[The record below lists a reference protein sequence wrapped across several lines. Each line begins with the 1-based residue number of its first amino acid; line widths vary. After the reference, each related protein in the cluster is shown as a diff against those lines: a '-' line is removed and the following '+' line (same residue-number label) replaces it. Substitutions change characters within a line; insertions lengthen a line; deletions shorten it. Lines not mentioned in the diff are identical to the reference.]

1 MTVEKDAKTDKW
13 LIQYRYKD
21 WTGKNR
27 KSTKRGFKT
36 KREAEEWY
44 RDFLMKQSQSC
55 DMKFCDFVTMYLDD
69 MQHRLREHTLINKE
83 YIIKNKLIPYF
94 GEKRINEIRVADIR
108 TWQNTLIQQNFS
120 QTYLKTINNQ
130 LSAIFNYAVRYY
142 ELKDNPCRKAGS
154 MGKAKADEMEIWT
167 KEEFQQF
174 LDCLMDKRVSWL
186 AFQILFWTG
195 IRIGELLALTFADID
210 LDGKIITINKSYQR
224 LKGKDVIT
232 RPKTPKSNRKVNI
245 PQFLVD
251 DIQDYKESLYDPQPS
266 DRVIPVA
273 KTFLEK
279 EMQRGMKLSGMKKI
293 HIHSLRHSH
302 ASLLIEMGF
311 SPKEIAERLGH
322 ENIETT
328 LNTYSH
334 LYPDK
339 QERLADRLDQ
349 FYNEADGEEEL
360 V

>member
-1 MTVEKDAKTDKW
+1 MTVEKDPKTDKW

-69 MQHRLREHTLINKE
+69 MRHRLREHTLINKE
-83 YIIKNKLIPYF
+83 YIIKDKLIPYF

-195 IRIGELLALTFADID
+195 IRIGELLALTFADVD

-245 PQFLVD
+245 PQFLVE
-251 DIQDYKESLYDPQPS
+251 DIQDYKKSLYDPHPS

-349 FYNEADGEEEL
+349 FYNEADGEEKL

>member
-1 MTVEKDAKTDKW
+1 MTVEKDPKTDKW

-69 MQHRLREHTLINKE
+69 MRHRLREHTLINKE
-83 YIIKNKLIPYF
+83 YIIKDKLIPYF

-154 MGKAKADEMEIWT
+154 MGKAKAEEMEIWT

-186 AFQILFWTG
+186 AF
-195 IRIGELLALTFADID
+195 
-210 LDGKIITINKSYQR
+210 
-224 LKGKDVIT
+224 
-232 RPKTPKSNRKVNI
+232 
-245 PQFLVD
+245 
-251 DIQDYKESLYDPQPS
+251 
-266 DRVIPVA
+266 
-273 KTFLEK
+273 
-279 EMQRGMKLSGMKKI
+279 
-293 HIHSLRHSH
+293 
-302 ASLLIEMGF
+302 
-311 SPKEIAERLGH
+311 
-322 ENIETT
+322 
-328 LNTYSH
+328 
-334 LYPDK
+334 
-339 QERLADRLDQ
+339 
-349 FYNEADGEEEL
+349 
-360 V
+360 

>member
-1 MTVEKDAKTDKW
+1 MTTEKDPKTGKW

-55 DMKFCDFVTMYLDD
+55 DMKFKDFTELYAED
-69 MQHRLREHTLINKE
+69 MKHRLCEHTMINKM
-83 YIIKNKLIPYF
+83 YVIRDKLIPYF
-94 GEKRINEIRVADIR
+94 GEKRINEITAADIR
-108 TWQNTLIQQNFS
+108 VWQNQLIQQGYKP
-120 QTYLKTINNQ
+120 TYLKSINNQ
-130 LSAIFNYAVRYY
+130 LSAIFNYAVKYY

-167 KEEFQQF
+167 KDEFQQF
-174 LDCLMDKRVSWL
+174 VDCLMDKRISWL

-195 IRIGELLALTFADID
+195 IRIGELLALTFGDVD
-210 LDGKIITINKSYQR
+210 LDGKVITINKSYQR

-232 RPKTPKSNRKVNI
+232 PPKTPKSNRRVNI
-245 PQFLVD
+245 PQFLAD
-251 DIQDYKESLYDPQPS
+251 DIRDYKESLYAPQPE

-302 ASLLIEMGF
+302 TSLLIEMGV

-339 QERLADRLDQ
+339 QERLAEQLDQ
-349 FYNEADGEEEL
+349 FHNGKKEMEEK
-360 V
+360 

>member
-1 MTVEKDAKTDKW
+1 
-13 LIQYRYKD
+13 
-21 WTGKNR
+21 
-27 KSTKRGFKT
+27 
-36 KREAEEWY
+36 
-44 RDFLMKQSQSC
+44 
-55 DMKFCDFVTMYLDD
+55 
-69 MQHRLREHTLINKE
+69 
-83 YIIKNKLIPYF
+83 
-94 GEKRINEIRVADIR
+94 
-108 TWQNTLIQQNFS
+108 
-120 QTYLKTINNQ
+120 
-130 LSAIFNYAVRYY
+130 
-142 ELKDNPCRKAGS
+142 

-195 IRIGELLALTFADID
+195 IRIGELLALTFDDVD
-210 LDGKIITINKSYQR
+210 LKSKIITINKSYQR

-245 PQFLVD
+245 PQFLVE
-251 DIQDYKESLYDPQPS
+251 DIQDYKESLYDPHPS
-266 DRVIPVA
+266 DRVISVA

-279 EMQRGMKLSGMKKI
+279 EMQHGMKLSGMKKI
-293 HIHSLRHSH
+293 HIHLLRHSH

-349 FYNEADGEEEL
+349 FYNKADREEEN

>member
-1 MTVEKDAKTDKW
+1 MTVEKDPKTDKW

-55 DMKFCDFVTMYLDD
+55 DMKFCDFVTMYLED
-69 MQHRLREHTLINKE
+69 MRHRLREHTLMNKE
-83 YIIKNKLIPYF
+83 YIIKDKLIPYF

-210 LDGKIITINKSYQR
+210 LDRKIISINKSYQR
-224 LKGKDVIT
+224 LKRKDVIT
-232 RPKTPKSNRKVNI
+232 PPKTPKSNRKVNI
-245 PQFLVD
+245 PQFLVE
-251 DIQDYKESLYDPQPS
+251 DIQDYKESLYDPQPH

-279 EMQRGMKLSGMKKI
+279 EMQRGIKLSGMKKI

>member
-1 MTVEKDAKTDKW
+1 MTVEKDPKTDKW

-44 RDFLMKQSQSC
+44 RDFLMKQNQSC
-55 DMKFCDFVTMYLDD
+55 DMKFCDFVTMYLED
-69 MQHRLREHTLINKE
+69 MRHRLREHTLMNKE
-83 YIIKNKLIPYF
+83 YIIKDKLIPYF

-195 IRIGELLALTFADID
+195 IRIGELLALTFADVD
-210 LDGKIITINKSYQR
+210 LKGKIITINKSYQR

-245 PQFLVD
+245 PQFLVE
-251 DIQDYKESLYDPQPS
+251 DIQDYKESLYDPQPD

-279 EMQRGMKLSGMKKI
+279 EMQRGIKLSGMKKI

-349 FYNEADGEEEL
+349 FYNEVDGEEEL

>member
-1 MTVEKDAKTDKW
+1 
-13 LIQYRYKD
+13 
-21 WTGKNR
+21 
-27 KSTKRGFKT
+27 
-36 KREAEEWY
+36 
-44 RDFLMKQSQSC
+44 
-55 DMKFCDFVTMYLDD
+55 
-69 MQHRLREHTLINKE
+69 
-83 YIIKNKLIPYF
+83 
-94 GEKRINEIRVADIR
+94 
-108 TWQNTLIQQNFS
+108 
-120 QTYLKTINNQ
+120 
-130 LSAIFNYAVRYY
+130 
-142 ELKDNPCRKAGS
+142 

-210 LDGKIITINKSYQR
+210 LDRKIISINKSYQR
-224 LKGKDVIT
+224 LKRKDVIT
-232 RPKTPKSNRKVNI
+232 PPKTPKSNRKVNI
-245 PQFLVD
+245 PQFLVE
-251 DIQDYKESLYDPQPS
+251 DIQDYKESLYDPQPD

-279 EMQRGMKLSGMKKI
+279 EMQRGIKLSGMKKI

>member
-1 MTVEKDAKTDKW
+1 MTVEKDPKTDKW

-55 DMKFCDFVTMYLDD
+55 DMKFCDFVTMYLED
-69 MQHRLREHTLINKE
+69 MRHRLREHTLMNKE
-83 YIIKNKLIPYF
+83 YIIKDKLIPYF

-195 IRIGELLALTFADID
+195 IRIGELLALTFADVD
-210 LDGKIITINKSYQR
+210 LKGKIITINKSYQR

-245 PQFLVD
+245 PQFLVE
-251 DIQDYKESLYDPQPS
+251 DIQDYKESLYDPQS
-266 DRVIPVA
+266 GDRVIPVA

-279 EMQRGMKLSGMKKI
+279 EMQRGIKLSGMKKI

-349 FYNEADGEEEL
+349 FYNGADGEEEL